1 MHLVPSYGRELMNVL
16 EVRQSWYEERSGKV
30 SDAYH
35 RKPSKVSLFWGC
47 TLSRACF
54 LAFSRES
61 SFIKVYLASNWCL
74 PMGHCCDKLLLFF
87 ILPKMDSQCKRVER
101 VYFNLTQKKKRLAW
115 SAGECQ
121 QANVE
126 VTKHQTFRRDLP
138 YLGHQT
144 PCELDFNLFLIEMH
158 WNAWNSSGNPL
169 QNHPKTFSPFVF
181 EAEAFLT
188 ERHRTEAPF
197 FSL

>member
-1 MHLVPSYGRELMNVL
+1 MKRGPERCLMLITENHQ
-16 EVRQSWYEERSGKV
+16 RYQ
-30 SDAYH
+30 
-35 RKPSKVSLFWGC
+35 FWGC

-74 PMGHCCDKLLLFF
+74 PMGHCCDIFLLFF

-101 VYFNLTQKKKRLAW
+101 VHFNQTQKKKRLEW
-115 SAGECQ
+115 SAGDCQ

>member
-1 MHLVPSYGRELMNVL
+1 MKRGPERCLMLITENHQRYHCFGG
-16 EVRQSWYEERSGKV
+16 VRCQE
-30 SDAYH
+30 
-35 RKPSKVSLFWGC
+35 PVSLLFPVRVHSSKCVLHQIG
-47 TLSRACF
+47 ACQW
-54 LAFSRES
+54 AIAATYFS
-61 SFIKVYLASNWCL
+61 Y
-74 PMGHCCDKLLLFF
+74 FF
-87 ILPKMDSQCKRVER
+87 ILPKKDSQCKRVER
-101 VYFNLTQKKKRLAW
+101 VYFNQTQKKKRLEW